1 MTRGLVLV
9 LTLLTGFTGL
19 VYEVAWQKYL
29 ATLLG
34 SHSAATASVLGIFL
48 GGLSVGYALF
58 GRVSRGLVERSR
70 GGSAL
75 NPLAVYGAVE
85 AFIGVWALLFPI
97 SFAVVQAISLWIP
110 LAAPGVSFAFDV
122 GLSALLIG
130 PPSILMGAT
139 IPLLTQALSRSVDD
153 STRVH
158 ALIYASNTAG
168 AFIGALAAGF
178 LLIPT
183 LGLGGCVIAMGLVNT
198 AVGGVFIALSRL
210 SQSTACR
217 LPVVADS
224 LDSAPAPNSTLT
236 AHARIGL
243 AGAALLAG
251 FAMMALQT
259 TLNRVGALSLGASHF
274 TFSIIVATF
283 VFCISVGSFAVSA
296 FARIHWSAIIVSQW
310 ALVLILIAA
319 YPHVGDGP
327 YFAHLIRSLFANH
340 DGSFYPYQ
348 ISIFIALFAVCLIPL
363 ALSGAMLPLLFH
375 HLRNEVGDLGG
386 VAGRLYSWNTVGS
399 LFGALLGGYALLYWF
414 DLHQIYRLAVVAL
427 AAGAAILTVV
437 IRPRLGVA
445 GALLFAFVI
454 LAVSMQPAWDA
465 RNLVAGAFR
474 MRDATV
480 TTPLG
485 AEVFFAD
492 LTQRNREEGFLLFY
506 DDDPTMSVAVTR
518 GRFADQPARSI
529 VVNGKSDGNIPS
541 DNQTTG
547 LLALLPAL
555 FSAKT
560 ERAFVIG
567 YGTGMSVG
575 ELVTLDSIREVVVAE
590 ISTGVMS
597 AAPLF
602 EAMNRQALSSP
613 KTKVIRGDAYRALLR
628 SEGDYD
634 IIVSEPSNPWVTGV
648 ENVFALEFLEAARRR
663 LRPGGVYAQWFHNYE
678 TNRESIELVLNTYRR
693 VFERVSIWNGKSNDL
708 ILLGFDDRAPTPGI
722 DKLVQSLS
730 RADFQ
735 RQLGAI
741 AIDGIPA
748 LLAHEVIPLGV
759 VHAASLP
766 TELHTLRHPRLS
778 HSAARGF
785 FTGEAA
791 ELPPMLN
798 SASARLG
805 SESSLLR
812 SYATH
817 FDGRLPDPLRATFAR
832 EVCRLHEKR
841 CATVLAEWLH
851 DDPESAALQA
861 TIAWARQ
868 NESIQEELED
878 DRLQLVTRFF
888 DAENFKDAPT
898 TYASSRHLTK
908 SFTDYYE
915 YSAPFDIDVLS
926 DSWWRCTG
934 DDRCES
940 AGARYREMGASRSA
954 SAGRTGP

>member
-1 MTRGLVLV
+1 MTRALVLV

-34 SHSAATASVLGIFL
+34 SHSEATAAVLGIFL

-58 GRVSRGLVERSR
+58 GRVSRALAERSR
-70 GGSAL
+70 GGDSEL

-85 AFIGVWALLFPI
+85 ASIGIWALLFPV
-97 SFAVVQAISLWIP
+97 SFGAVQTLSLWIP
-110 LAAPGVSFAFDV
+110 LTGPGVSFALDV
-122 GLSALLIG
+122 GLSVLLIG
-130 PPSILMGAT
+130 PPSVMMGAT
-139 IPLLTQALSRSVDD
+139 IPLLTQALSRSVEG
-153 STRVH
+153 STRLH

-168 AFIGALAAGF
+168 AFGGALAAGF
-178 LLIPT
+178 LLVPT
-183 LGLGGCVIAMGLVNT
+183 LGLAGCMIAMGLVNV
-198 AVGGVFIALSRL
+198 AVGGIFLALSRRG
-210 SQSTACR
+210 SCAASSPA
-217 LPVVADS
+217 VEMVAS
-224 LDSAPAPNSTLT
+224 NSILT
-236 AHARIGL
+236 ARTRIAL
-243 AGAALLAG
+243 AGTAVLAG
-251 FAMMALQT
+251 FGMMALQT

-283 VFCISVGSFAVSA
+283 VLCISIGSFAVSA
-296 FARIHWSAIIVSQW
+296 FARIHWSAIVVSQW
-310 ALVLILIAA
+310 ALVLVLIAA
-319 YPHVGDGP
+319 YPHVGDAP

-348 ISIFIALFAVCLIPL
+348 ISIFVCLFAVCLIPL

-399 LFGALLGGYALLYWF
+399 LLGALLGGYALLYWL

-427 AAGAAILTVV
+427 GAGAAILTVV
-437 IRPRLGVA
+437 IRPRLAVA
-445 GALLFAFVI
+445 GALLLAFVI
-454 LAVSMQPAWDA
+454 LTVTTQPAWDA
-465 RNLVAGAFR
+465 RNFVAGSFR
-474 MRDATV
+474 MREVAI

-492 LTQRNREEGFLLFY
+492 LAQRHGEEDFLLFY
-506 DDDPTMSVAVTR
+506 NDDPTMSVAVTR
-518 GRFADQPARSI
+518 GRIAGRPTRSI
-529 VVNGKSDGNIPS
+529 VVNGKSDGNIPN

-555 FSAKT
+555 FSARA

-575 ELVTLDSIREVVVAE
+575 ELVALDSIREVVVAE
-590 ISTGVMS
+590 ISTGVME

-602 EAMNRQALSSP
+602 EAMNRRALSSP
-613 KTKVIRGDAYRALLR
+613 KTKVIRSDAYRALLR

-648 ENVFALEFLEAARRR
+648 ENVFALEFLQAARNR
-663 LRPGGVYAQWFHNYE
+663 LRPGGVYAQWFHSYE
-678 TNRESIELVLNTYRR
+678 TNRRSIELVLNTYRQ

-708 ILLGFDDRAPTPGI
+708 ILLGFDERAPTPDI
-722 DKLVQSLS
+722 DKLVRSLS
-730 RADFQ
+730 RTDFQ

-741 AIDGIPA
+741 AIDGIAA
-748 LLAHEVIPLGV
+748 LLAHEVVPLGV
-759 VHAASLP
+759 VHEASLP
-766 TELHTLRHPRLS
+766 TGLHTLRHPRLS

-785 FTGEAA
+785 FTGDIA
-791 ELPPMLN
+791 ELPAMLN
-798 SASARLG
+798 SASVRLG
-805 SESSLLR
+805 SENSLLR
-812 SYATH
+812 SYTAH

-841 CATVLAEWLH
+841 CATILAGWRH
-851 DDPESAALQA
+851 DDAESAALQA

-868 NESIQEELED
+868 NELLQQELED
-878 DRLQLVTRFF
+878 DRLQLLTRFF
-888 DAENFKDAPT
+888 DAENFADASNS
-898 TYASSRHLTK
+898 YASSRRLTK

-915 YSAPFDIDVLS
+915 HSAPFDIDVLS
-926 DSWWRCTG
+926 NIWWQCTG

-940 AGARYREMGASRSA
+940 VGSRYREMGASRSA
-954 SAGRTGP
+954 SAGRIGP